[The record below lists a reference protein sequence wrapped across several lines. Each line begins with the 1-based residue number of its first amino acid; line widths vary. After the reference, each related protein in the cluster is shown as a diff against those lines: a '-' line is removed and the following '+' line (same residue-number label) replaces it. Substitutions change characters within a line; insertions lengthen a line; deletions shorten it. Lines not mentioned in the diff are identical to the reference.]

1 MLSTGVHF
9 VNVNLVMPWNSLLL
23 RTLRLHGI
31 ATFTSMLKSTFHSM
45 TCLDPID
52 AYGTVILLIHEAGIP
67 SDFKTP
73 DVKLSQGLGGN
84 LSNQSRSRYPPPP
97 PSLKVGLGLR
107 GESGALGPLKPRPT
121 YRAVT
126 AGLL

>member
-45 TCLDPID
+45 TCLDPVTEKRRQERPN
-52 AYGTVILLIHEAGIP
+52 GGSEGRGAGV
-67 SDFKTP
+67 DDNGRK
-73 DVKLSQGLGGN
+73 
-84 LSNQSRSRYPPPP
+84 
-97 PSLKVGLGLR
+97 
-107 GESGALGPLKPRPT
+107 
-121 YRAVT
+121 
-126 AGLL
+126 